1 MTTTRPG
8 MTLIPGG
15 TCRTGSD
22 NFYPEERPRRKA
34 RVDAFWIDDTAV
46 TNRAFAEFV
55 AATGYVTVAEIPPD
69 PRLYSDLDPELAVP
83 ASLVFHRPDTPVQL
97 DDFRQCWAL
106 VPGVDWR
113 KPTAQVSGIAAQLDH
128 PAVHPHPEAARVG

>member
-1 MTTTRPG
+1 MRISDWSSDVCSSDLISAQDDYRMTTTRPG

-15 TCRTGSD
+15 TFRTGSD

-69 PRLYSDLDPELAVP
+69 PRLYPDLDPEFAVP
-83 ASLVFHRPDTPVQL
+83 RSEEQTSELQSLMRT
-97 DDFRQCWAL
+97 
-106 VPGVDWR
+106 
-113 KPTAQVSGIAAQLDH
+113 
-128 PAVHPHPEAARVG
+128 

>member
-15 TCRTGSD
+15 TFRTGSD

-46 TNRAFAEFV
+46 TNRDFAEFA

-69 PRLYSDLDPELAVP
+69 PRLYPDLDPEFAVP
-83 ASLVFHRPDTPVQL
+83 ASLVFQRTATPVPL
-97 DDFRQCWAL
+97 ADFR
-106 VPGVDWR
+106 R
-113 KPTAQVSGIAAQLDH
+113 S
-128 PAVHPHPEAARVG
+128 EERRVGKEGVRTD